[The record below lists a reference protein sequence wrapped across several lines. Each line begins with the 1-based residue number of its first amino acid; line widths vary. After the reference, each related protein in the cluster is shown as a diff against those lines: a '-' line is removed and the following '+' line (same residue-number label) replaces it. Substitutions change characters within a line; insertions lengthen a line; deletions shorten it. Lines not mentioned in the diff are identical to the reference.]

1 MKCDLPGWGRPK
13 GELMSNKELLRLNL
27 KRSWRGYEAFMIL
40 IAALECMMMVY
51 GAVHFDFRELRRKL
65 YFSCYVLLFVCT
77 VVAFCINRF
86 CLKSE
91 KHDKLMAYNAYLYS
105 AVLIFWSAA
114 ISALDLT
121 SGGYPVTY
129 MTIMAAVGSM
139 LAIPPVMYVGIAL
152 LSSGSMIALVLFMG
166 VVNLRT
172 PFYINHLIFLL
183 VVIAVEVRNYHSMYN
198 QYMLDKRLEELAGI
212 DGLTQV
218 ANRRSL
224 DNYMTQLIEEGTE
237 FTFSLLDVDNF
248 KSINDTYGHREGDLS
263 LIRIANTLTD
273 IFGQNVFRYGGDEFA
288 VISFED
294 SQSVAEK
301 FLQLNLRLKEEVTE
315 YVLQTCSGVYHR
327 REQDDDRQ
335 VFEFADSALYEAKQ
349 NGKACT
355 VIYGDSIDRR

>member
-1 MKCDLPGWGRPK
+1 
-13 GELMSNKELLRLNL
+13 MSNKELLRLNL
-27 KRSWRGYEAFMIL
+27 KRSWRGYEAFLIL
-40 IAALECMMMVY
+40 IAILECMMMVY
-51 GAVHFDFRELRRKL
+51 GAVYFDFRELPRKL
-65 YFSCYVLLFVCT
+65 YFTCYVVLFVCT
-77 VVAFCINRF
+77 VAAFCINRF
-86 CLKSE
+86 CLKTE
-91 KHDKLMAYNAYLYS
+91 KHDKLLAYIAYLYS

-121 SGGYPVTY
+121 RGGYPVTY

-139 LAIPPVMYVGIAL
+139 LAIPPVMYVGLAV
-152 LSSGSMIALVLFMG
+152 LSSGSMIAFVLTMG
-166 VVNLRT
+166 VANLRMS
-172 PFYINHLIFLL
+172 FYINHFIFLL
-183 VVIAVEVRNYHSMYN
+183 VVIAVEIRNYHSMYN

-224 DNYMTQLIEEGTE
+224 DNYMTQLIEDGTD

-263 LIRIANTLTD
+263 LIRIANTLKE
-273 IFGQNVFRYGGDEFA
+273 IFGHNIFRYGGDEFA
-288 VISFED
+288 LISFED
-294 SQSVAEK
+294 AQSVAEK
-301 FLQLNLRLKEEVTE
+301 ISRLNLRLKEEVTE

-327 REQDDDRQ
+327 REQDDERQ

-355 VIYGDSIDRR
+355 VIYVDSSQKIDRG